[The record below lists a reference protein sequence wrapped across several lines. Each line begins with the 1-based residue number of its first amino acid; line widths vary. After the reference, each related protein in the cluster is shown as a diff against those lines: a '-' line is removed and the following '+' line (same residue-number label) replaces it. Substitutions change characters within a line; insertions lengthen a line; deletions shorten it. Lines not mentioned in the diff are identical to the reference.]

1 MEMTPFFFGLYKLV
15 KYGVYPLT
23 WVAGLACITVI
34 LAWLPPTAARQRQLR
49 LSATMTVLVLL
60 LATAPVIA
68 KPLVSLLEGWPPAQ
82 PARNESPLQAI
93 VVLGGGI
100 YDKGTLRPA
109 IELSPESRL
118 RTLCGAELYHQG
130 IAPTILITGGDLS
143 LFGSGPTE
151 PAAMKAWAVRLGVP
165 AASILTDDRARTT
178 YENALGT
185 KRLLGEQ
192 TSIMLV
198 SSAGHLWRATA
209 LFEKQ
214 GFRVTP
220 FPCGFHAKHR
230 AADAW
235 GDLTIFDFLPTTW
248 ALQRTTE
255 VVEETAG
262 MVVYRLAGKL

>member
-1 MEMTPFFFGLYKLV
+1 MELTPFFFGLYKLV

-23 WVAGLACITVI
+23 WAVGLAGLTLI
-34 LAWLPPTAARQRQLR
+34 LTWLPPTPTRRRHTR
-49 LSATMTVLVLL
+49 LAATMTCLILF
-60 LATAPVIA
+60 LATTPIIA
-68 KPLVSLLEGWPPAQ
+68 KPLTSLLESWPVNHPGPSTPHAH
-82 PARNESPLQAI
+82 AI

-100 YDKGTLRPA
+100 YDKGTLRPS
-109 IELSPESRL
+109 IELSPESRQ

-130 IAPTILITGGDLS
+130 LASTLLITGGDLS

-151 PAAMKAWAVRLGVP
+151 PATMKEWAIRLGVP
-165 AASILTDDRARTT
+165 ASAILTDDRARTT

-192 TSIMLV
+192 TSILLV

-214 GFRVTP
+214 GFHVTP
-220 FPCGFHAKHR
+220 YACGFHAKHR
-230 AADAW
+230 VMEAW
-235 GDLTIFDFLPTTW
+235 KDLTLFDFLPASW

-255 VVEETAG
+255 VAEEVAG
-262 MVVYRLAGKL
+262 MIVYKLIGKL

>member
-1 MEMTPFFFGLYKLV
+1 MELTPFFFGIYKLV

-23 WVAGLACITVI
+23 WVVGCAGLTAI
-34 LAWLPPTAARQRQLR
+34 LAWLPATPARQRWLR
-49 LSATMTVLVLL
+49 LAATITCLL
-60 LATAPVIA
+60 LLLVTTPIVAN
-68 KPLVSLLEGWPPAQ
+68 PLVSLLEGWPPAQ
-82 PARNESPLQAI
+82 PAHPESPLQAI

-100 YDKGTLRPA
+100 ADKGTLRPS

-118 RTLCGAELYHQG
+118 RALCGADLYRQG
-130 IAPTILITGGDLS
+130 VAPTVLITGGDVS

-151 PAAMKAWAVRLGVP
+151 AAAMKDWAIRLGVP
-165 AASILTDDRARTT
+165 AAAILTDDRARTT
-178 YENALGT
+178 YENALGA

-192 TSIMLV
+192 ASILLV

-220 FPCGFHAKHR
+220 SACGFHARHR
-230 AADAW
+230 LTDVW
-235 GDLTIFDFLPTTW
+235 EDLTMFDFLPTSW

-255 VVEETAG
+255 VAGEAAG

>member
-23 WVAGLACITVI
+23 WVAGFACLTVI
-34 LAWLPPTAARQRQLR
+34 LAWLPPTPVRQRRLR
-49 LSATMTVLVLL
+49 FAATMTCLVLVLV
-60 LATAPVIA
+60 TAPVIA
-68 KPLVSLLEGWPPAQ
+68 EPLVSILEGWPPVQ
-82 PARNESPLQAI
+82 PALPEVPLHAI

-100 YDKGTLRPA
+100 HDKGTLRPS

-118 RTLCGAELYHQG
+118 RTLCGAEFYRQRV
-130 IAPTILITGGDLS
+130 APTVLITGGDTS

-151 PAAMKAWAVRLGVP
+151 AAAMKEWAIRLGVP
-165 AASILTDDRARTT
+165 AASILTDERARTT
-178 YENALGT
+178 YENALGA

-192 TSIMLV
+192 ASILLV
-198 SSAGHLWRATA
+198 TSAGHQMRATA

-220 FPCGFHAKHR
+220 AACGFHARHR
-230 AADAW
+230 VTDAW
-235 GDLTIFDFLPTTW
+235 EDLTMFDFLPASW

-255 VVEETAG
+255 VAEEVVG
-262 MVVYRLAGKL
+262 MAVYRLAGKL

>member
-1 MEMTPFFFGLYKLV
+1 MELTPFFFGLYKLV

-23 WVAGLACITVI
+23 WAIGLAGLTLI
-34 LAWLPPTAARQRQLR
+34 LTWLPPTPTRRRHTR
-49 LSATMTVLVLL
+49 LAATMTCLILF
-60 LATAPVIA
+60 LATTPIIA
-68 KPLVSLLEGWPPAQ
+68 KPLTSLLESWPVNHPGPSTPHAH
-82 PARNESPLQAI
+82 AI

-100 YDKGTLRPA
+100 YDKGTLRPS

-130 IAPTILITGGDLS
+130 LAPTLLITGGDLS

-151 PAAMKAWAVRLGVP
+151 PATMKEWAIRLGVP
-165 AASILTDDRARTT
+165 ASAILTDDRARTT

-192 TSIMLV
+192 TSILLV

-214 GFRVTP
+214 GFHVTP
-220 FPCGFHAKHR
+220 YACGFHAKHR
-230 AADAW
+230 VMEAW
-235 GDLTIFDFLPTTW
+235 KDLTLFDFLPASW

-255 VVEETAG
+255 VAEEVAG
-262 MVVYRLAGKL
+262 MIVYKLVGKL